1 MSKITQLCIM
11 LYTNLVCGMKALKEE
26 ERGAVDI
33 VAIVVMIG
41 VAVLLAVVFKEE
53 LAKLLR
59 ARNHQGPGEQRNHV
73 GSLSA
78 EPVDHISAG
87 FIRQIYDRKLKRG

>member
-59 ARNHQGPGEQRNHV
+59 ALFGTIKGQAN
-73 GSLSA
+73 SA
-78 EPVDHISAG
+78 ITSAA
-87 FIRQIYDRKLKRG
+87 